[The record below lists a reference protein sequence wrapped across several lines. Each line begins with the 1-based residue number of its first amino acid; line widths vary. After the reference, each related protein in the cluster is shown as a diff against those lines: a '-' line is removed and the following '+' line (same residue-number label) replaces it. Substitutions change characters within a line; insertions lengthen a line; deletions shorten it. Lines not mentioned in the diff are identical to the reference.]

1 MAADKNIVVLVHLA
15 VLVNV
20 CGKHFNIGKI
30 ACSEIVTLYE
40 NIVILVNSTV
50 RIYVAQQICGGFG
63 ADVGVMACG
72 FLAYNNVFFVNH
84 FAVFDNTQNVFT
96 CGDVVEGIIGVICRC
111 GLFEQRLFFAKGNK
125 HNFNS
130 FVLLY
135 AFDLAVYTRGYAA
148 QTAILA
154 YAAVLAKVYFRVAS
168 EANCAVPFIVKLF
181 CKTFSA
187 SAAIPAV
194 FIAQAVRAFHT
205 VPAIFVFS
213 AQYVRTY
220 TAINAVILI
229 FYRTFGAVSAFVAV
243 VNTITAFSAFAA
255 FSVNRI
261 ATLAVGAV
269 RSAYN
274 PAVSTII
281 PALRAHFGAVF
292 AKVAIGTMHK
302 CVALEAFT
310 AFSAVEPFL
319 KHSAFD
325 TEIAADSA
333 EFGAIF
339 ANTAITADSGAAF
352 FCTFAALGAKPTV
365 VFTANR
371 AVSTAGF
378 TLTVYLKAFIAFY
391 TMVIVVAY
399 TAKLAIGA
407 DIFAVVANAAIL
419 TINFTE
425 IAEAAFGA
433 GLAVCFVAFHAYFFA
448 IFADLNAIFTEVAF
462 GADKHAIL
470 TGIAAITAV

>member
-1 MAADKNIVVLVHLA
+1 MTLDKDIIVLVDRA

-20 CGKHFNIGKI
+20 CGKHFDIGKI
-30 ACSEIVTLYE
+30 ACSEIVALYE

-50 RIYVAQQICGGFG
+50 RIHVAQQICGGFG
-63 ADVGVMACG
+63 AYVGVMACG

-96 CGDVVEGIIGVICRC
+96 CGDVVEGIIVVICRC

-130 FVLLY
+130 FVLIY
-135 AFDLAVYTRGYAA
+135 AFDLAVYTRNNAA
-148 QTAILA
+148 QTAIFA
-154 YAAVLAKVYFRVAS
+154 YSALFAKIHVRVAS
-168 EANCAVPFIVKLF
+168 EANRAVPFIFKLF

-187 SAAIPAV
+187 TAAIPAV

-205 VPAIFVFS
+205 VPAIFVCS

-229 FYRTFGAVSAFVAV
+229 FYRTFGAVSAFVTV
-243 VNTITAFSAFAA
+243 VAAITAFSAFAA

-274 PAVSTII
+274 PAVSAII

-292 AKVAIGTMHK
+292 AKIAIGAMHK
-302 CVALEAFT
+302 CVTLEAFT
-310 AFSAVEPFL
+310 AFAAVEPFL
-319 KHSAFD
+319 EHSAFD
-325 TEIAADSA
+325 TEIAADGTY
-333 EFGAIF
+333 FGTIF
-339 ANTAITADSGAAF
+339 ADTAIAADQSTAYF
-352 FCTFAALGAKPTV
+352 YTFAALGAKPAV
-365 VFTANR
+365 VFTADC
-371 AVSTAGF
+371 AVIAAGLA
-378 TLTVYLKAFIAFY
+378 LTVYLKAFIAFY

-407 DIFAVVANAAIL
+407 DIFAVVANTAIL
-419 TINFTE
+419 TIYFTE

-433 GLAVCFVAFHAYFFA
+433 GLAVCFVAFHAHFTA